1 MEKEIQEQGIMD
13 SFFKD
18 YNQNQSMTNLKG
30 TNNEIIKNYEEISN
44 NNISPS
50 ILSPKGEKKR
60 RQGLWL
66 NNFFTKEEEKKE
78 ENTTPQV
85 TIDDE
90 SKKKKAKI
98 ILIQVIEVI
107 KKFEN
112 SQIGII
118 IMLIIICFSIV
129 YYDIKFL
136 CIPLFLRKYFRCLY
150 YIIFSYSSFDF
161 IFRSLIME

>member
-30 TNNEIIKNYEEISN
+30 TNNEINKNYEEISN

-90 SKKKKAKI
+90 SKKKKK
-98 ILIQVIEVI
+98 
-107 KKFEN
+107 
-112 SQIGII
+112 S
-118 IMLIIICFSIV
+118 
-129 YYDIKFL
+129 
-136 CIPLFLRKYFRCLY
+136 
-150 YIIFSYSSFDF
+150 
-161 IFRSLIME
+161 

>member
-66 NNFFTKEEEKKE
+66 NNFFTKEEEKKKKILLLKLLLMM
-78 ENTTPQV
+78 NQ
-85 TIDDE
+85 
-90 SKKKKAKI
+90 KKKKK
-98 ILIQVIEVI
+98 L
-107 KKFEN
+107 K
-112 SQIGII
+112 
-118 IMLIIICFSIV
+118 
-129 YYDIKFL
+129 
-136 CIPLFLRKYFRCLY
+136 LF
-150 YIIFSYSSFDF
+150 
-161 IFRSLIME
+161 

>member
-90 SKKKKAKI
+90 SKKKKK
-98 ILIQVIEVI
+98 L
-107 KKFEN
+107 K
-112 SQIGII
+112 
-118 IMLIIICFSIV
+118 
-129 YYDIKFL
+129 
-136 CIPLFLRKYFRCLY
+136 LF
-150 YIIFSYSSFDF
+150 
-161 IFRSLIME
+161 